1 MQDQDESRFEAS
13 ARTPPPDRLTWSI
26 TEVAQVLGISRASAY
41 EAAHRGELPVRVIGR
56 AESDTA
62 ANLVDKVEECLIG
75 LNLEPQQGW
84 AWIAEGTAIA
94 GNFVELL
101 GARIAHVLQTS
112 ADLDHVTKAA
122 LAMQLAESI
131 AEIAPDFDRGHV
143 LEAVQPDATG

>member
-1 MQDQDESRFEAS
+1 MTTTDDSM
-13 ARTPPPDRLTWSI
+13 ARYTKSETA
-26 TEVAQVLGISRASAY
+26 TFTFV
-41 EAAHRGELPVRVIGR
+41 GR

-84 AWIAEGTAIA
+84 AWIADGRATA
-94 GNFVELL
+94 GNLVELL

-112 ADLDHVTKAA
+112 ADLDHVTRAA

-131 AEIAPDFDRGHV
+131 AEIVPDFDRDRFIKAAE
-143 LEAVQPDATG
+143 LDAGD

>member
-1 MQDQDESRFEAS
+1 MTTTDDSM
-13 ARTPPPDRLTWSI
+13 ARYTKSETA
-26 TEVAQVLGISRASAY
+26 TFTFV
-41 EAAHRGELPVRVIGR
+41 GR

-84 AWIAEGTAIA
+84 AWIADGRAAA

-112 ADLDHVTKAA
+112 VELDHATRVA
-122 LAMQLAESI
+122 LAMRLAESI
-131 AEIAPDFDRGHV
+131 AEIAPDFDQDHFIK
-143 LEAVQPDATG
+143 AAQPDAGS